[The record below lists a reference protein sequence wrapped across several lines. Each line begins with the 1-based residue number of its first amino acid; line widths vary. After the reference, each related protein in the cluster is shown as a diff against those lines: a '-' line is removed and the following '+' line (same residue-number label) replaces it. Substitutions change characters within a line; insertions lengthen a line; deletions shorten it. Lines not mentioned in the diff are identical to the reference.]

1 MKILLTLTALL
12 LSTPAAFAQTGMPGA
27 HFIENWD
34 LDGNGAVTAAE
45 IAEKRSDVFASFYAD
60 ENASL
65 SAAEYA
71 LFDEARANDQAQMG
85 GGHGKGMQNLEAPM
99 QRSFND
105 ANADGEVSASEWA
118 AASPKMFAALDRN
131 GDGSIT
137 TADFGAN

>member
-1 MKILLTLTALL
+1 
-12 LSTPAAFAQTGMPGA
+12 
-27 HFIENWD
+27 
-34 LDGNGAVTAAE
+34 
-45 IAEKRSDVFASFYAD
+45 
-60 ENASL
+60 
-65 SAAEYA
+65 
-71 LFDEARANDQAQMG
+71 MG

-105 ANADGEVSASEWA
+105 ANADGEVSAEEWA